1 MNSTELADARNKY
14 TGRLQ
19 KEVVEDCVGHKHL
32 EALQVKILV
41 DKFPKTLKLSS
52 LKLEKFTCSLRFL
65 RTPV

>member
-19 KEVVEDCVGHKHL
+19 KEVVEECVGHKHL

-41 DKFPKTLKLSS
+41 DKFLKTLNNLY
-52 LKLEKFTCSLRFL
+52 
-65 RTPV
+65 